1 MCISSSF
8 FFFSKIYGSG
18 LWLYTK
24 DPIPEEGTIE
34 MLREKAKELGFD
46 LGVLKN
52 VTQEGCTYT

>member
-1 MCISSSF
+1 M
-8 FFFSKIYGSG
+8 
-18 LWLYTK
+18 YTK